1 MQTFDEVASD
11 TTPKVPWNKPK
22 LLGSK
27 PPLQTKQVWAIR
39 TTWSGQPATRSHQNR
54 EDGPLSR
61 DRG

>member
-11 TTPKVPWNKPK
+11 TTPKVPWNKGK

-39 TTWSGQPATRSHQNR
+39 TKLQVEICCVTSQCLIWRSTA
-54 EDGPLSR
+54 S
-61 DRG
+61 